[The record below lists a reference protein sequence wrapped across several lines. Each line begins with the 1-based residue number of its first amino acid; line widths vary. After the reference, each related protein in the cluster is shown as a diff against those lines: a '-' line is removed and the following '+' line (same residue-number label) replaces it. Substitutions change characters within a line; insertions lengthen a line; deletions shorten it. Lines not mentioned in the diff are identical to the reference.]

1 MLHLDAYRI
10 FDLLITEELE
20 ARDTG
25 NVFYGVFIVLCKDL
39 LILKGHQVLVL
50 DPFVYLC
57 QILAAIFTLVP
68 LRTAGFKQYANVL
81 LLDKTLTAIQ
91 RDFLVKAI

>member
-25 NVFYGVFIVLCKDL
+25 NVFYGVVIVLCKDL

-50 DPFVYLC
+50 DPFVYLS
-57 QILAAIFTLVP
+57 
-68 LRTAGFKQYANVL
+68 
-81 LLDKTLTAIQ
+81 
-91 RDFLVKAI
+91 